1 MKRYIPLFFLAV
13 PFFIESCTEEN
24 SQPSSEE
31 TKKIDQEV
39 LQKKEVS
46 DTLEKAIIPN
56 EIPSNTKQSLPPKT
70 TKKEKT
76 IPSNTNNIENAYPE
90 SKDLRFNN
98 QALEKWSSTYLN
110 DPQWQ
115 EQYSASVAY
124 YLASVQRNLDRNPQR
139 KTDKS
144 TIVSNYREKMS
155 QTFYRSPEFVEFA
168 RSQFEKSNELSDF
181 IVRNAGQITAYSGF

>member
-1 MKRYIPLFFLAV
+1 MKRYIPFLFLAV

-24 SQPSSEE
+24 KQPSSEGS
-31 TKKIDQEV
+31 KKIDQEV

-56 EIPSNTKQSLPPKT
+56 EIPSNTKQPLPQKT

-76 IPSNTNNIENAYPE
+76 IPSNANNIENAYPE

-98 QALEKWSSTYLN
+98 PSLDKWSSTYLN
-110 DPQWQ
+110 DPQWRA
-115 EQYSASVAY
+115 QYSESVAY
-124 YLASVQRNLDRNPQR
+124 YLASVQRNLDQNPQR

-168 RSQFEKSNELSDF
+168 RSQFEKSDELSDF
-181 IVRNAGQITAYSGF
+181 IVRNAGQITVN

>member
-1 MKRYIPLFFLAV
+1 MKRYIPLLLLAV

-24 SQPSSEE
+24 SQPSSEGS
-31 TKKIDQEV
+31 KKNDQEA
-39 LQKKEVS
+39 LQKKEVF
-46 DTLEKAIIPN
+46 DTLEKAIIPS
-56 EIPSNTKQSLPPKT
+56 EIPSNTKQPLPQKT

-76 IPSNTNNIENAYPE
+76 IPSNANNIVNAYPE

-98 QALEKWSSTYLN
+98 PALDKWSSSYFN
-110 DPQWQ
+110 DPQWRD
-115 EQYSASVAY
+115 QYSASVTY
-124 YLASVQRNLDRNPQR
+124 YLTSVQRNLDQNPQR

-168 RSQFEKSNELSDF
+168 RSQFEKSDELSDF
-181 IVRNAGQITAYSGF
+181 IVRNAAQITADSGF

>member
-1 MKRYIPLFFLAV
+1 MKRYIPFLFLAV

-24 SQPSSEE
+24 KQGSSEGS
-31 TKKIDQEV
+31 KKIDQEV
-39 LQKKEVS
+39 LQKKEVT

-56 EIPSNTKQSLPPKT
+56 EIPSNTTQPIPPKT

-76 IPSNTNNIENAYPE
+76 IPSNGKNIVNAYPE

-98 QALEKWSSTYLN
+98 PSLDKWSSTYLN
-110 DPQWQ
+110 DPQWRA
-115 EQYSASVAY
+115 QYSESVAY
-124 YLASVQRNLDRNPQR
+124 YLASVQRNLDQNPQR

-181 IVRNAGQITAYSGF
+181 IVRNAGQITVN

>member
-1 MKRYIPLFFLAV
+1 MKRYIPLLLLAV

-24 SQPSSEE
+24 KQPSGEGL
-31 TKKIDQEV
+31 KKADQE
-39 LQKKEVS
+39 LTQKNQVS

-56 EIPSNTKQSLPPKT
+56 EIPSDTKQPLPLKK

-76 IPSNTNNIENAYPE
+76 IPSNSKNIVDAYPE
-90 SKDLRFNN
+90 TKVKSFKNP
-98 QALEKWSSTYLN
+98 ALDQWANTYLN

-115 EQYSASVAY
+115 EQYSASVTY
-124 YLASVQRNLDRNPQR
+124 YLNSVQRNLDQNPQR

-144 TIVSNYREKMS
+144 TIVSTYREKMS

-168 RSQFEKSNELSDF
+168 RSQFEKSKELSDF
-181 IVRNAGQITAYSGF
+181 IVRNSGQITADLGF